1 MKRGTPNHPKVYALM
16 SLLKISRP
24 TAVGYLEL
32 LWHFTSEYAPD
43 GWLSRFSVARIEAA
57 MEWRGGSGRL
67 VAGMWGVGF
76 LDADTHLGFCVHDWH
91 EHADGVVHKK
101 LKRSNKCFVQLTSK
115 VTASFESL
123 TSGIESLTEE
133 MKSLTTKWNPH
144 ARALPCLANT
154 NTYIGALSPTTPA
167 ALSPIEEDQIPIEGR
182 NGELSVGKV
191 KRERKIF
198 TPPTIEEVQA
208 YSDECGLG
216 INVAKFWHH
225 HNANGWKRGKAMV
238 PIQNWKSCVQTW
250 AQNKYD
256 SPQPSM
262 FNSRPAEE
270 PTTLFVPKPRPVED
284 DGPDDEPWDLDSMF
298 RAGEPQ

>member
-76 LDADTHLGFCVHDWH
+76 LDADTSLGFCVHDWS

-101 LKRSNKCFVQLTSK
+101 LKRSNKCFVQVTSK

-123 TSGIESLTEE
+123 TTGIESLTEE

-154 NTYIGALSPTTPA
+154 NTYVGELAPTAPLA
-167 ALSPIEEDQIPIEGR
+167 PPSVDDNPIPLEGR

-191 KRERKIF
+191 KRERKVF
-198 TPPTIEEVQA
+198 VKPTIEEVEA
-208 YSDECGLG
+208 YCSEHK
-216 INVAKFWHH
+216 ITNVNPKKFFWK
-225 HNANGWKRGKAMV
+225 NESNGWVTGRAKTPMKDWKAA
-238 PIQNWKSCVQTW
+238 IQTW
-250 AQNKYD
+250 AQNDYD
-256 SPQPSM
+256 SPVQS
-262 FNSRPAEE
+262 S
-270 PTTLFVPKPRPVED
+270 L
-284 DGPDDEPWDLDSMF
+284 
-298 RAGEPQ
+298 PQYRETELW